1 MPPTFISTRS
11 HSNRTGLDFMFA
23 ASQNPL
29 PSLLL
34 IWGLFGTVIGLGT
47 RAVMIG
53 KGRSGASG
61 FWLGF
66 FLGLLGLLIAALQSP
81 TPEHEFR
88 KQQQLMSMMG
98 AAQRLPM
105 HMTQAGPLAHAAQWA
120 ADPYGRHE
128 LRYFDGTNWTA
139 SVSNRGVTAV
149 DYPG

>member
-66 FLGLLGLLIAALQSP
+66 LLGLLGLLFAELV
-81 TPEHEFR
+81 
-88 KQQQLMSMMG
+88 L
-98 AAQRLPM
+98 
-105 HMTQAGPLAHAAQWA
+105 
-120 ADPYGRHE
+120 GR
-128 LRYFDGTNWTA
+128 R
-139 SVSNRGVTAV
+139 
-149 DYPG
+149 